1 VATPEALAKFLIDLE
16 THITVGGTRLR
27 CSELKLDNCAVA
39 TVGIHDIKKALKD
52 SFTPEQYLIVT
63 AAGND
68 GLRGTA
74 KNSQRSKSI
83 SDELDRSSHAF
94 FGKSGSRAFFLGEG
108 RYEDGHKSERK
119 PLFDGSDAHSF
130 ADLARLTGDEPNFQS
145 TWIKADLS
153 FRGLRQTIFE
163 PEHRV
168 FVGDRPPVLTRVE
181 REATRFIDS
190 LEVTHAGSYTGS
202 NGTWFYN
209 INISFNPELTAII
222 GNKGSGKSALADIV
236 ALLGNTRQAKH
247 FSFLTDSASNKKFK
261 RPGYAEHFTA
271 RLVWKTGSSTERL
284 LSDDPDLLRP
294 EAVKYLPQNY
304 FESLTNE
311 IEVQE
316 LRGEIEY
323 VVFSHVDSA
332 DKIEAATFRQLEDR
346 KTAASRHEASQLK
359 AKLRE
364 LNIKILDL
372 EEQSAPAYRTK
383 LVAELEALKS
393 EISVLEA
400 SKPRQEVQPT
410 TESPEQ
416 RATAE
421 KITALTL
428 VSDGLVERGKEAAGR
443 LAARTSAERPR
454 GAGDG

>member
-1 VATPEALAKFLIDLE
+1 M
-16 THITVGGTRLR
+16 
-27 CSELKLDNCAVA
+27 
-39 TVGIHDIKKALKD
+39 
-52 SFTPEQYLIVT
+52 
-63 AAGND
+63 
-68 GLRGTA
+68 
-74 KNSQRSKSI
+74 
-83 SDELDRSSHAF
+83 
-94 FGKSGSRAFFLGEG
+94 
-108 RYEDGHKSERK
+108 
-119 PLFDGSDAHSF
+119 
-130 ADLARLTGDEPNFQS
+130 
-145 TWIKADLS
+145 
-153 FRGLRQTIFE
+153 
-163 PEHRV
+163 
-168 FVGDRPPVLTRVE
+168 
-181 REATRFIDS
+181 
-190 LEVTHAGSYTGS
+190 THAGSYTGS

-383 LVAELEALKS
+383 TS
-393 EISVLEA
+393 
-400 SKPRQEVQPT
+400 
-410 TESPEQ
+410 
-416 RATAE
+416 
-421 KITALTL
+421 
-428 VSDGLVERGKEAAGR
+428 RG
-443 LAARTSAERPR
+443 T
-454 GAGDG
+454 